1 MTKPPTLQLQ
11 FLAKDKYRCADLPA
25 LHDWLEAHG
34 YRYYG
39 RHAPNEYGR
48 FACQETHD
56 VSGRRSYVHSYIQV
70 LATGEIYAPDPYAR
84 DLLAPLLNDA
94 EHERTA

>member
-1 MTKPPTLQLQ
+1 MTQGPTLELQ
-11 FLAKDKYRCADLPA
+11 FLAKDKYRCADLAA
-25 LHDWLEAHG
+25 LHRWLEAHG

-56 VSGRRSYVHSYIQV
+56 AGDHRSYVHSYIQV
-70 LATGEIYAPDPYAR
+70 LATGEVYAPDAHAR
-84 DLLAPLLNDA
+84 DLLAPLVIDA
-94 EHERTA
+94 ERERMV